1 MEWTRS
7 ETIGLASATCVY
19 CRGLGLRKAIRSQE
33 EKPCGCVFRAI
44 FRACL
49 ERFQRCIERVG
60 YTSAVSYDRSTGPEG
75 NRTYGR
81 KNEEFIADFELISRR
96 TLDKQEYEA
105 FKWHYLYGADFK
117 ACTTKM
123 GIDKGTF
130 YHLVYQIQ
138 QKLGRVFR
146 EMEPYALF
154 PLDVYFGGV
163 TEKKAHS
170 GLKVEV
176 MSEDRRMA
184 DQIRSQWM
192 NETVSRGKL
201 LEMPKLGRVSQR
213 FPLKKL
219 RDELK
224 VA

>member
-7 ETIGLASATCVY
+7 ETIGLASSTCVF
-19 CRGLGLRKAIRSQE
+19 CRGLGLRKVARTHE
-33 EKPCGCVFRAI
+33 EKPCGCVFRGI

-49 ERFQRCIERVG
+49 ERFQRCVERVG
-60 YTSAVSYDRSTGPEG
+60 YTSAVSYDRSSGPVG

-130 YHLVYQIQ
+130 YHLIYQIQ
-138 QKLGRVFR
+138 EKLGRVFR
-146 EMEPYALF
+146 EMQPHALF

-163 TEKKAHS
+163 TEKKASS
-170 GLKVEV
+170 GLKVELI
-176 MSEDRRMA
+176 SEEKQMA
-184 DQIRSQWM
+184 DQIRSEWM
-192 NETVSRGKL
+192 NEVVAKPNL
-201 LEMPKLGRVSQR
+201 FQMPKPGRNSER
-213 FPLKKL
+213 FPLKSRK
-219 RDELK
+219 DDLK
-224 VA
+224 AA